1 MTSKQSF
8 VIALGLTL
16 GAGLATFGCSESG
29 VPSAGVS
36 QSQLVGKWRQ
46 TSFMGKPTVEG
57 GLHTT
62 FDLQADSKVSK
73 TGTLGQSTS
82 VDTGTWQ
89 LSGSVLT
96 LALTQMGAVEYTVT
110 SVSGS
115 IMKLKLMGLE
125 IEWTKE

>member
-1 MTSKQSF
+1 M
-8 VIALGLTL
+8 
-16 GAGLATFGCSESG
+16 
-29 VPSAGVS
+29 
-36 QSQLVGKWRQ
+36 
-46 TSFMGKPTVEG
+46 
-57 GLHTT
+57 
-62 FDLQADSKVSK
+62 SK

-82 VDTGTWQ
+82 VDTRTWQ